1 MTVIEPHLAPAMRGH
16 TAVPESEARA
26 LDRAHREIVG
36 ADLSQAPGSE
46 SAIGGQVIT
55 RPRSTNDLDVLTPR
69 EREVLSLVAGGLTNR
84 AIADRLFVSGDT
96 VHTHIRHIFAKLD
109 LPTSKPAHRRVH
121 AAIIFVRG

>member
-69 EREVLSLVAGGLTNR
+69 EREVLSLVVVPTNVVYSRETGTFPPMPPCGR
-84 AIADRLFVSGDT
+84 ARL
-96 VHTHIRHIFAKLD
+96 
-109 LPTSKPAHRRVH
+109 
-121 AAIIFVRG
+121 